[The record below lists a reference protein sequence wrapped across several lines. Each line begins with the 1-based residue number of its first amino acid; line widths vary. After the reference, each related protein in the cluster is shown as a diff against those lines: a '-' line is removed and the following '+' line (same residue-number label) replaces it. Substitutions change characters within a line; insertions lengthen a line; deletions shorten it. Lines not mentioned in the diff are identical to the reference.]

1 MNKTGRTHPAYDQE
15 FKDHAVEMLLESG
28 KTLKAVAR
36 DLGVSDCTLREWK
49 KMYLG
54 DVAKNPEGRKCTPE
68 HLAEQNRKLR
78 EENEYLKRQ
87 RDILK
92 KACGILSTE
101 PHRGMP

>member
-1 MNKTGRTHPAYDQE
+1 MNKTGKNHQPYDKE
-15 FKDHAVEMLLESG
+15 FKDQSVEMLLESG
-28 KTLKAVAR
+28 RPLKAVAR
-36 DLGVSDCTLREWK
+36 DLGVCDGTLREWK
-49 KMYLG
+49 KKYLG
-54 DVAKNPEGRKCTPE
+54 EVAEKPEGRKYTPE
-68 HLAEQNRKLR
+68 HLADENRKLR